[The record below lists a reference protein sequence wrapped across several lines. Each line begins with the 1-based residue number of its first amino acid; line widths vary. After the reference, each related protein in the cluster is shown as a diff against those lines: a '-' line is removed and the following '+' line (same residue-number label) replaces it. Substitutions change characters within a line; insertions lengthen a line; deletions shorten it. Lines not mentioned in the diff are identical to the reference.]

1 MSTPIPYA
9 IVNGVR
15 HDCSSIEL
23 KVNGTV
29 YIGFKSIKYSRK
41 RNRTM
46 VRGNHPDPIGKTRG
60 TNDFDATC
68 ELYLAEFNALQADLG
83 PGYGDVFF
91 QVLVTYTE
99 AGFDSIQDVLNGC
112 TLDSTEDAGGDGGPD
127 PLTRKFSLSPIKI
140 LFNGIDDL
148 ATPLVGVPA

>member
-9 IVNGVR
+9 LTNGVR

-23 KVNGTV
+23 KIFGVV

-46 VRGNHPDPIGKTRG
+46 VRGNHPDPLGKTRG
-60 TNDFDATC
+60 TNDYDATC
-68 ELYLAEFNALQADLG
+68 ELYLAEFNRLQADLG
-83 PGYGDVFF
+83 PGYGDVP
-91 QVLVTYTE
+91 VPITVTYTE
-99 AGFDSIQDVLNGC
+99 NGFDTIQDVLQGC
-112 TLDSTEDAGGDGGPD
+112 TLDSTEDAGGEGGAD
-127 PLTRKFSLSPIKI
+127 PLTRKFSLSPTKI

-148 ATPLVGVPA
+148 ATPLVGVPT